1 MPAACTLLLRFT
13 TGIPWIKVNKNY
25 LEINA
30 ENEMADPDSVFSYYK
45 KLISLHHTETTLVY
59 GDFIPMLEDSDDIYA
74 YKRVLGDVSFPQDF
88 LILK

>member
-13 TGIPWIKVNKNY
+13 TRIPWIKVNKNY

-30 ENEMADPDSVFSYYK
+30 ENEMADPDSMFSYYK

-74 YKRVLGDVSFPQDF
+74 YKRVPGDVSFPQDF

>member
-1 MPAACTLLLRFT
+1 MTNIYFT
-13 TGIPWIKVNKNY
+13 CLGDYRDIEIFNMNKNY
-25 LEINA
+25 LEINT
-30 ENEMADPDSVFSYYK
+30 ENEMADPDNVFSYYK

-74 YKRVLGDVSFPQDF
+74 YKRVPGDVSFPQDF

>member
-13 TGIPWIKVNKNY
+13 TRIPWIKVNKNY

-30 ENEMADPDSVFSYYK
+30 ENEMADPDSMFSYYK

-74 YKRVLGDVSFPQDF
+74 YKRVPGDVSFLQDF